1 MNRQVMEKTRFEKRR
16 VDVVLFDFGGVLAEE
31 GWKNGFTAIAAA
43 SGLDGEG
50 LVSAATDAVYASGY
64 ITGKGTR
71 SDFWRLLREKTGLQG
86 EADLLWREIFARFV
100 LRAPMMGW
108 VKKLKAEGLVV
119 GILSDQIDM
128 LDALDARDN
137 FFSEF
142 DHVFNSYHLGKGKR
156 DASLFDD
163 LAGFLK
169 TEPGRILF
177 IDDAP
182 GNVERA
188 RQKGWNAILYR
199 NAETFDSDMAE
210 FFGTAP
216 PAVAGKGDCS

>member
-1 MNRQVMEKTRFEKRR
+1 MEKRNCEKGK
-16 VDVVLFDFGGVLAEE
+16 VDVVLFDFGGVLADE

-43 SGLDGEG
+43 SGLDGED

-71 SDFWRLLREKTGLQG
+71 SDFWRLLREKTGLRG
-86 EADLLWREIFARFV
+86 EADWWWREILSRFV
-100 LRAPMMGW
+100 LRAPMMDW

-156 DASLFDD
+156 DESLFDD

-188 RQKGWNAILYR
+188 RQQGWNAILYR
-199 NAETFDSDMAE
+199 DAKTFDSEMAE
-210 FFGTAP
+210 FFGTDCKTVP
-216 PAVAGKGDCS
+216 EKGGLK

>member
-1 MNRQVMEKTRFEKRR
+1 
-16 VDVVLFDFGGVLAEE
+16 
-31 GWKNGFTAIAAA
+31 
-43 SGLDGEG
+43 
-50 LVSAATDAVYASGY
+50 
-64 ITGKGTR
+64 
-71 SDFWRLLREKTGLQG
+71 
-86 EADLLWREIFARFV
+86 
-100 LRAPMMGW
+100 
-108 VKKLKAEGLVV
+108 
-119 GILSDQIDM
+119 M

-137 FFSEF
+137 FFSKF

-156 DASLFDD
+156 DESLFDD

-182 GNVERA
+182 GNVARA
-188 RQKGWNAILYR
+188 RKKGWNAILYR